1 LGCKRTI
8 TVEPDIEYGE
18 LLLLLSF
25 HDFISVICLFAWSL
39 RFGND
44 ESGEVVYIVTV
55 RHPHHERCA
64 EMADQQILNPS
75 LREWFEGLMAGGLT
89 ATQAL
94 SVYEEAVFGG
104 TPAGESE
111 LLNQQV
117 LCPHIPALY

>member
-1 LGCKRTI
+1 MRG
-8 TVEPDIEYGE
+8 
-18 LLLLLSF
+18 
-25 HDFISVICLFAWSL
+25 L

-44 ESGEVVYIVTV
+44 ESNKIVYIVTV

-75 LREWFEGLMAGGLT
+75 VREWFEGLMAGGLT

-104 TPAGESE
+104 TQAGQSE
-111 LLNQQV
+111 LLSQQV
-117 LCPHIPALY
+117 LLLHIPALYC